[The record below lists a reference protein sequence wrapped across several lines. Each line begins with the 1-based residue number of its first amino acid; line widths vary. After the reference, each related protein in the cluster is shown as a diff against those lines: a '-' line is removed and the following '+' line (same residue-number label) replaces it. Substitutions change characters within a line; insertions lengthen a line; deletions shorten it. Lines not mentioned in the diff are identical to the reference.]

1 MGAFL
6 ILESRRDTV
15 RLGKAIARVLTP
27 GDFVLL
33 SGGLG
38 AGKTFLAR
46 AIARAL
52 GVSSRVRV
60 TSPTFTLLTE
70 YDIKDGMTLLH
81 ADLYRLREDMA
92 RFEVE
97 VIRLGLRERMR
108 EGDAITLVEW
118 GDDLTALL
126 GPASLQV
133 TLGREGE
140 TARSATFAGA
150 LAPQLELVEAS
161 AEGRA

>member
-6 ILESRRDTV
+6 ILKSRRDTV

-126 GPASLQV
+126 GSPALRIELRAASDV
-133 TLGREGE
+133 SRE
-140 TARSATFAGA
+140 AA
-150 LAPQLELVEAS
+150 LAGPLVERL
-161 AEGRA
+161 EGAR

>member
-6 ILESRRDTV
+6 ILKSRRDTV

-126 GPASLQV
+126 GSPALRIELRAASDV
-133 TLGREGE
+133 SRE
-140 TARSATFAGA
+140 AA
-150 LAPQLELVEAS
+150 LAGPLAERLEGA
-161 AEGRA
+161 R